1 MFYSS
6 VRYAGIAIAIIL
18 SNFLFYPV
26 DAFSKTPFNIL
37 PCEASTLPSQ
47 SLTGQTQNECRDK
60 KSQRVSLPLDQ
71 ENKNGSTNQGTP
83 SSGGSSSGGSSNGGS
98 SGGGGVEPP
107 LPPEVPGRL
116 IVEQTISVTYQMSMV
131 GYSFGNSHTH
141 EAKSRHGAG
150 NTLSAADITYGI
162 GVGVATNGQS
172 TLLAIGGAF
181 AGTVAT
187 TNMTQASA
195 TSSGQGLGVTYS
207 FSSPLPTPTAGE
219 VIRISQMIS
228 VVVNNTMPVSSPNP
242 SNGAQHQKSDKP
254 VQQANADTTKTSSAA
269 PVVAVDQAILK
280 ADATLSKNAY
290 DALVSVV
297 ILTGSTT
304 IIKGT
309 AATPV
314 TAHAVGVAGGAAL
327 TTSQPPASNTP
338 TPVSLSSSKAP
349 IEIIQTLSVTA
360 ETVIAGPATT
370 PHQQATPA
378 STAALPSQTVD
389 MTATVSQTPS
399 PAKVDTKSTTSNAPV
414 VANTNAGGSSATV
427 TQASSAPS
435 PPSTQIV
442 INEGATPTPKQ
453 EHHVA
458 SENNDEKKKSSESE
472 QAKQQPTEDHN

>member
-1 MFYSS
+1 MPIDRFAILSEGFAMFYSS

-71 ENKNGSTNQGTP
+71 ENKNGSTNQGAP

-141 EAKSRHGAG
+141 EAKSRQGAG

-207 FSSPLPTPTAGE
+207 FSSPLPTPTA
-219 VIRISQMIS
+219 
-228 VVVNNTMPVSSPNP
+228 
-242 SNGAQHQKSDKP
+242 
-254 VQQANADTTKTSSAA
+254 
-269 PVVAVDQAILK
+269 
-280 ADATLSKNAY
+280 
-290 DALVSVV
+290 
-297 ILTGSTT
+297 
-304 IIKGT
+304 
-309 AATPV
+309 
-314 TAHAVGVAGGAAL
+314 
-327 TTSQPPASNTP
+327 
-338 TPVSLSSSKAP
+338 
-349 IEIIQTLSVTA
+349 
-360 ETVIAGPATT
+360 
-370 PHQQATPA
+370 
-378 STAALPSQTVD
+378 
-389 MTATVSQTPS
+389 
-399 PAKVDTKSTTSNAPV
+399 
-414 VANTNAGGSSATV
+414 
-427 TQASSAPS
+427 
-435 PPSTQIV
+435 
-442 INEGATPTPKQ
+442 
-453 EHHVA
+453 
-458 SENNDEKKKSSESE
+458 
-472 QAKQQPTEDHN
+472 